1 MRRVLGVLL
10 AAGIAAALFALPVW
24 ATSDPSRL
32 IDTVAARVAEI
43 VKTKSGGDR
52 EAAIRQVLRDNFD
65 LPYMGRMALG
75 AHWNQATVE
84 QRARFLAAVETS
96 EARAYSERLGRYAE
110 YTLIIDKVTAR
121 TNGEWT
127 VDSRLNLVNREP
139 IKLRWEVRDNGQGM
153 RIADVKVSG
162 VSMFQ
167 TRRADFDSY
176 IERNGGAVEPLV
188 EELEAR
194 ASRR

>member
-1 MRRVLGVLL
+1 MRRVVGVLL
-10 AAGIAAALFALPVW
+10 AAGMAAALSALPVE
-24 ATSDPSRL
+24 AASDPSRL
-32 IDTVAARVAEI
+32 IDTVAARVAEV

-84 QRARFLAAVETS
+84 QRARFLAAVEAS
-96 EARAYSERLGRYAE
+96 EARAYSERLGQYAG
-110 YTLIIDKVTAR
+110 YTLIVDKVIAR
-121 TNGEWT
+121 NNGEWT
-127 VDSRLNLVNREP
+127 VDSRLILAGREP
-139 IKLRWEVRDNGQGM
+139 IKLRWEVHDSGQGP
-153 RIADVKVSG
+153 RIADVRVSG

-188 EELEAR
+188 AELEAR